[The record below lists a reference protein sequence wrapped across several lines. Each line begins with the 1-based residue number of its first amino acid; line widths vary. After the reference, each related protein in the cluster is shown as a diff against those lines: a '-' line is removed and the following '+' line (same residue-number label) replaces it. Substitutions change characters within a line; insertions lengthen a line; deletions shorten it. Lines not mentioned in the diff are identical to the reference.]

1 MDQPF
6 SLDTVVSFLV
16 STPFFDGLD
25 PADRAEVVRIMEVR
39 RLTDGEE
46 AFHEGD
52 PGDAWYVIF
61 EGRARVLRDGPGG
74 ATEIR
79 LLERGSCF
87 GEMAILDAQPRSAT
101 IEAVGPLTVFC
112 FRRERFELLLDQG
125 SLGAYKLVLAMA
137 RTLSRRHREL
147 TQDLVEQMSRA
158 EPVTAGGTGVKKSAA
173 RTALAQYQT
182 SE

>member
-112 FRRERFELLLDQG
+112 FRRERFELLLEQG

-158 EPVTAGGTGVKKSAA
+158 EPVIAGGTGMKKSAA